1 MSGEEDVFIIY
12 FTDDDVTKGPT
23 PSPTPVPPER
33 EFDFKQCNPANEGTD
48 GDTLLMNNNGNGD
61 ITYSSSSNE
70 LWGVAPVDFIYSVSM
85 NSTLTTSSGIQL
97 EPSLGEEAAK
107 VLLSSISNAIIDS
120 IYVNECSTTSS
131 SNTTANT
138 TTDVTPTA
146 DAIVED
152 NTGYRRRTANQLL
165 RRRQLQQADSNDSR
179 RRLGIQSISPGIG
192 HIVRGDC
199 SAGSDSNGSSN
210 NTTTTFEGSE
220 ELEEF
225 ISTGSSSSSSSS
237 SLCKEIYG
245 NVIIG
250 FDDIGEESSTF
261 ESVGSNVLARIQQDM
276 IDDLYL
282 DQINKNMEQYNVVV
296 TKVEYTDSN
305 YFNKLDKG
313 VYAPLNS
320 ADWFQPNTGLSTFT
334 KVAIPII
341 VLLFMMM
348 ACCCWCSYSSYAKM
362 LRDRFRVRFWYGDN
376 DEEDDDEFL
385 DNNLYFVQ
393 PHKKPKAIETVK
405 KVDPQPNDLSRRSSF
420 MDVPHCNKPECRLCR
435 HRSNHRSVS
444 MIGELSRNFGGG
456 EAEEDNTEAPSFETT
471 LEGLSDIKSRGYDD
485 DEDYAYPM
493 STRTPTYSTIP
504 VTSRNRFSFP
514 GRSNSLV
521 REPSL
526 IRIVAEDKH
535 NKDGF
540 YNEPDMVN
548 FVKVDSLITA
558 SSNQYSMKMKNQPAK
573 EPVSSPTTTAWNYL
587 SSFFGRSNGDDDEND
602 NGGREFVCDPR
613 GRNFKEV
620 EEDERSYGN
629 LDFKSFPIPRNTRM
643 YSFTPSYNSNS
654 KGSDLEP
661 SRTSRSLPKSLL
673 DTTADGSASY
683 NDHTHHYQQQS
694 MRRQR
699 TLEDPM
705 NVRNPRQMAMMDHHH
720 SSSSKKK
727 KSKVRRQQSLEDF
740 NRVAPIQIGRKRT
753 LTDEFGR
760 VRQEVAL

>member
-12 FTDDDVTKGPT
+12 FTDEGVTNGPT
-23 PSPTPVPPER
+23 QAPTPVPPER
-33 EFDFKQCNPANEGTD
+33 EFDFKQCNPANEGTE

-85 NSTLTTSSGIQL
+85 NSTLTTVSGIQFD
-97 EPSLGEEAAK
+97 PSLGEEATQ

-120 IYVNECSTTSS
+120 IYVNECSKITDATPS
-131 SNTTANT
+131 SNTT
-138 TTDVTPTA
+138 TTDATPTA

-152 NTGYRRRTANQLL
+152 DTGYRRRTANQLV

-199 SAGSDSNGSSN
+199 SAGSESNGSSN

-225 ISTGSSSSSSSS
+225 ISTGSSPSSSSS

-276 IDDLYL
+276 VDDLYL

-296 TKVEYTDSN
+296 TKVEYIDSN

-320 ADWFQPNTGLSTFT
+320 ADWFQPTTGLSTFT
-334 KVAIPII
+334 KAAIPII

-376 DEEDDDEFL
+376 DEDDDDEFL

-393 PHKKPKAIETVK
+393 PYKKPKAIETVK
-405 KVDPQPNDLSRRSSF
+405 KVDPQPNDLSRRSSS
-420 MDVPHCNKPECRLCR
+420 MDVPHCSKPECRLCR

-471 LEGLSDIKSRGYDD
+471 LEGLSDIKSRGYDDDDD

-540 YNEPDMVN
+540 YNEPEMVN
-548 FVKVDSLITA
+548 FVKVDSLVTA
-558 SSNQYSMKMKNQPAK
+558 SPNLNYMKKKNQVAK

-587 SSFFGRSNGDDDEND
+587 SSFFGRGNGDDDEN
-602 NGGREFVCDPR
+602 EFVCDPR
-613 GRNFKEV
+613 GRNFREV

-643 YSFTPSYNSNS
+643 YSFTPSYNNSDS
-654 KGSDLEP
+654 KGSNLEP
-661 SRTSRSLPKSLL
+661 SRSLPTSLL
-673 DTTADGSASY
+673 DTTSDRSASY
-683 NDHTHHYQQQS
+683 NDNSHHYQQQS

-705 NVRNPRQMAMMDHHH
+705 NVRNPRQVAMI
-720 SSSSKKK
+720 SSSTKK
-727 KSKVRRQQSLEDF
+727 KSKIRRQQSLEDF